1 MINKYSRRRFLT
13 FCGTSSLLGMSLQ
26 ISEIFGQESESLFR
40 NQRFRIGICDWDLHA
55 TGNPE
60 SFAIAKELGFEG
72 VEISYQPDGNF
83 SLSKQENR
91 KKFLDAA
98 EKAGV
103 LISSIAMGVLNNR
116 PLATTPEAEGWIEDC
131 ITAMTEMNLKH
142 VLLAFFGN
150 GDIKDKTDS
159 RKIVAEKLK
168 RLAPKAEKQ
177 GKILGIESYLNAAEH
192 LDLLQSI
199 GSPSVKVYYDEQN
212 MLTKG
217 YPIYD
222 DLELLLKE
230 KAVCRIHL
238 KEYGA
243 RLGEGKVDFK
253 KIRDLLERYDYRGW
267 VVAES
272 SVKGNNWKESQAAN
286 AAFMRKTFQ

>member
-1 MINKYSRRRFLT
+1 MTNKFSRRCFLT
-13 FCGTSSLLGMSLQ
+13 VCGISPLLGFSLR
-26 ISEIFGQESESLFR
+26 IPKNFGQESESLFR
-40 NQRFRIGICDWDLHA
+40 NQRFRIGICDWDLQA

-60 SFAIAKELGFEG
+60 SFAVAKELGFEG
-72 VEISYQPDGNF
+72 VEISYQPDGDF
-83 SLSKQENR
+83 SLSQQENR

-103 LISSIAMGVLNNR
+103 LISSIAMGILNNR
-116 PLATTPEAEGWIEDC
+116 PLATTPEAEHWVEDC
-131 ITAMTEMNLKH
+131 IAAMTEMNLKH

-159 RKIVAEKLK
+159 RKIVIEKLK
-168 RLAPKAEKQ
+168 RLAPKAEKC

-192 LDLLQSI
+192 LDMLQSI
-199 GSPSVKVYYDEQN
+199 GSSSVKVYYDEQN

-217 YPIYD
+217 YPIYE

-243 RLGEGKVDFK
+243 RLGEGKVDFQ
-253 KIRDLLERYDYRGW
+253 KIRDILERYDYRGW
-267 VVAES
+267 VVAET
-272 SVKGNNWKESQAAN
+272 SVKGNWQKSQSAN
-286 AAFMRKTFQ
+286 AAFMKKIFQ

>member
-1 MINKYSRRRFLT
+1 MTNKLSRRCFLNV
-13 FCGTSSLLGMSLQ
+13 CGTSSLLGLSLRMQ
-26 ISEIFGQESESLFR
+26 EIFGQESESLFR
-40 NQRFRIGICDWDLHA
+40 NQRFRVGICDWDLLA
-55 TGNPE
+55 AGNPK
-60 SFAIAKELGFEG
+60 SFEIAKELGFEG
-72 VEISYQPDGNF
+72 VEISYQPDGKF

-98 EKAGV
+98 EKTGV
-103 LISSIAMGVLNNR
+103 LISSVAMGILNDR
-116 PLATTPEAEGWIEDC
+116 PLATTPEAENWVDDC
-131 ITAMTEMNLKH
+131 IAAMTEMNLKH

-159 RKIVAEKLK
+159 RKIVMEKLK

-192 LDLLQSI
+192 LDMLQSI
-199 GSPSVKVYYDEQN
+199 GSSSVKVYYDEQN

-230 KAVCRIHL
+230 KAVCQIHL

-243 RLGEGKVDFK
+243 RLGEGKVDFQ
-253 KIRDLLERYDYRGW
+253 KIRNLLEQYDYRGW

-272 SVKGNNWKESQAAN
+272 SVKGNWKESQSAN
-286 AAFMRKTFQ
+286 AAIMRKIFQ